1 MHFIPKYPILFLHGA
16 YQSKAIKKLANI
28 GKEMTEQDQEFVEYI
43 VKALVDHPE
52 DVKTDRSVDEMGV
65 LITLHLNPADMG
77 QVIGRQ
83 GQTAKAIRTLLRVV
97 GAKRKAR
104 VNLKINEPEG
114 YQRPQ
119 PAAAPAAHS
128 SFDSGSDAM
137 DEFKL

>member
-1 MHFIPKYPILFLHGA
+1 MSEH
-16 YQSKAIKKLANI
+16 
-28 GKEMTEQDQEFVEYI
+28 DQEFVEFI

-65 LITLHLNPADMG
+65 LITLHLNPQDMG

-114 YQRPQ
+114 SQRS
-119 PAAAPAAHS
+119 HS
-128 SFDSGSDAM
+128 SAPQHSSEESGSSSAADVSDPM

>member
-1 MHFIPKYPILFLHGA
+1 MSEK
-16 YQSKAIKKLANI
+16 
-28 GKEMTEQDQEFVEYI
+28 DQEFVEFI
-43 VKALVDHPE
+43 VKNLVDHPE

-65 LITLHLNPADMG
+65 LITLHLNPQDMG

-114 YQRPQ
+114 SRR
-119 PAAAPAAHS
+119 APRQ
-128 SFDSGSDAM
+128 DADRELATDI